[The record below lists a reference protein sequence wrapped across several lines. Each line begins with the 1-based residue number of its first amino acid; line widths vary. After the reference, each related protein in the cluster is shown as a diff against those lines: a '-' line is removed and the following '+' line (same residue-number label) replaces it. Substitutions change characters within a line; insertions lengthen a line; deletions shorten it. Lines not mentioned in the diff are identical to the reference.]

1 MFRSREMQNSINY
14 IKTILH
20 KISIYCL
27 FKLHLMGESIFLL
40 TNVSGMCHYVTKVN
54 STMVLL

>member
-1 MFRSREMQNSINY
+1 MQNSINY